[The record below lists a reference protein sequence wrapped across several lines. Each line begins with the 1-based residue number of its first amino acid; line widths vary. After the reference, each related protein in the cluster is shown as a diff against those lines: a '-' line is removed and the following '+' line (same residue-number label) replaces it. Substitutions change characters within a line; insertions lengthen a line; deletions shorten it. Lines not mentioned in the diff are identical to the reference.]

1 MIMSYFYDLQKKI
14 FLINGIH
21 HQIPNDAIRLSDKD
35 AQLLID
41 GRNNGREIVLM
52 NNTLTLTSPRPSQA
66 HQWNGREW
74 VISQDKQAELFIQK
88 RESLI
93 RKIATKTDRLKDSIL
108 VGYPQA
114 EIDSFYRQEKEALTK
129 KNNPNAETP
138 MLSSIAL
145 SRGVSLDVLVDKV
158 LEKAELFA
166 SIMGGIIGQRQ
177 KFEDRALSAETLEQ
191 LTDIEIEVDKWQLSI

>member
-1 MIMSYFYDLQKKI
+1 MYFYDKNLKAFLIDGVHQIPDDAIPVKTQDAEL
-14 FLINGIH
+14 LINGR
-21 HQIPNDAIRLSDKD
+21 AK
-35 AQLLID
+35 
-41 GRNNGREIVLM
+41 GREIVLM

-66 HQWNGREW
+66 HEWNGREW
-74 VISQDKQAELFIQK
+74 VISQDKQAELFNQK
-88 RESLI
+88 KEALI
-93 RKIATKTDRLKDSIL
+93 RKIANKTDRLKDSIL

-129 KNNPNAETP
+129 KANPHAETP

-166 SIMGGIIGQRQ
+166 SIMGEIIGQRQ

-191 LTDIEIEVDKWQLSI
+191 LTDIEIEVDRWQLSI

>member
-1 MIMSYFYDLQKKI
+1 MYFYDLQKKT
-14 FLINGIH
+14 FLVSGV
-21 HQIPNDAIRLSDKD
+21 HQIPANAIAVSEKEFT
-35 AQLLID
+35 LLVE
-41 GRNNGREIVLM
+41 GRNKGREIVLM
-52 NNTLTLTSPRPSQA
+52 GNTLTLTSPRPSQA
-66 HQWNGREW
+66 HEWDGREW
-74 VISQDKQAELFIQK
+74 IISQDKQAELFNQQK
-88 RESLI
+88 EALI

-129 KNNPNAETP
+129 KANPNAQTP

-177 KFEDRALSAETLEQ
+177 KFEDRTLGAETLEQ

>member
-1 MIMSYFYDLQKKI
+1 MYYYDLNANS
-14 FLINGIH
+14 FLVKGIH
-21 HQIPNDAIRLSDKD
+21 KIPTNAIEVTENDYAYLIEGRAKGKEIIVINNSLS
-35 AQLLID
+35 
-41 GRNNGREIVLM
+41 
-52 NNTLTLTSPRPSQA
+52 LTPVKPSCA
-66 HQWNGREW
+66 HEWNGTEW
-74 VISQDKQAELFIQK
+74 VLSAEKCLELISQRK
-88 RESLI
+88 ESI
-93 RKIATKTDRLKDSIL
+93 IHQIATKTDQLKEQIL

-129 KNNPNAETP
+129 KANPNAETP

-177 KFEDRALSAETLEQ
+177 KFEDRTLGAETLEQ

>member
-1 MIMSYFYDLQKKI
+1 MSYFYDLQKKI

>member
-1 MIMSYFYDLQKKI
+1 MYFYDLQKKT
-14 FLINGIH
+14 FLVSGV
-21 HQIPNDAIRLSDKD
+21 HQIPANAITVSEKEFT
-35 AQLLID
+35 LLIE
-41 GRNNGREIVLM
+41 GRNKGREIVLM

-66 HQWNGREW
+66 HEWNGREW
-74 VISQDKQAELFIQK
+74 VISQDKQAEFFNQK
-88 RESLI
+88 KEALI

-114 EIDSFYRQEKEALTK
+114 EIDSFYRQEKEALAK
-129 KNNPNAETP
+129 KANATAETP

-145 SRGVSLDVLVDKV
+145 SRGVSLDDLVDKV

-177 KFEDRALSAETLEQ
+177 KFEDRALGAETLEQ